1 MNTNFAE
8 VLKALIKHHKTK
20 KKLCY
25 IIYQIFRRNTCGT
38 VNTHT
43 QQQNYRT
50 VLLAILLSMIWCCSK
65 VVYEERIRTLIKNAA
80 VIKKLTPQ
88 YQERKTMIFFQY

>member
-1 MNTNFAE
+1 
-8 VLKALIKHHKTK
+8 
-20 KKLCY
+20 
-25 IIYQIFRRNTCGT
+25 
-38 VNTHT
+38 
-43 QQQNYRT
+43 
-50 VLLAILLSMIWCCSK
+50 MIWCCSE